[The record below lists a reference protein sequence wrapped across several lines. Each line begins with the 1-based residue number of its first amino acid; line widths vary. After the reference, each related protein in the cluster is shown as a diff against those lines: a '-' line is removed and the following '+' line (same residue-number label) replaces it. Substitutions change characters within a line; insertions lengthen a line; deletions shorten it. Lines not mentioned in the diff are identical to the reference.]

1 MIYKGGYIEKHKVRS
16 RVFKIIGGFLYWL
29 FLPETVVIHDPGGRL
44 DNKVFLLV
52 GFFMPLFSFIPWKW
66 KFELP
71 EIHVDCE
78 ESRQM
83 VEKAKSNGQI
93 YQLLIAGVM
102 CVLVWISLLS
112 AAY

>member
-1 MIYKGGYIEKHKVRS
+1 MKAGTLRNIRLGL
-16 RVFKIIGGFLYWL
+16 VFFTIIGGFLFWL

-44 DNKVFLLV
+44 GNKVFLLV

-71 EIHVDCE
+71 EVHVDCE